1 MSDSNR
7 RHTPSLGVI
16 STIFGCVLLIC
27 FANSVSRE
35 DSRSFSIK
43 KNSLERALWRFLRAA
58 PYFIQPYASDLK
70 LGIAIMQILKLLNCC
85 QPCVRYC
92 RAEVVLWGC
101 YAILRGAVIEIF

>member
-43 KNSLERALWRFLRAA
+43 KNSSEKAYWRFLKAA
-58 PYFIQPYASDLK
+58 PYFIQPCIRHCMY
-70 LGIAIMQILKLLNCC
+70 
-85 QPCVRYC
+85 
-92 RAEVVLWGC
+92 EVVLWGC
-101 YAILRGAVIEIF
+101 YATLCEAL